1 MTGVGGD
8 PTPASSSSSPSPLL
22 SELPEPLPLPE
33 EFKNLRKR
41 LLDPKQWHL
50 CTNDSLT
57 SMPTTTVTTMTSS
70 SSVSAS
76 SSSISIYDGPYQK
89 KFRPFSETSSA
100 LVTAEEEPEEG
111 EVVLEEIEINEAI
124 AREREE
130 ENRRIRENL
139 IAVRKAR
146 AMAEK
151 KKVQNFRKYATR
163 KRE

>member
-1 MTGVGGD
+1 
-8 PTPASSSSSPSPLL
+8 
-22 SELPEPLPLPE
+22 
-33 EFKNLRKR
+33 
-41 LLDPKQWHL
+41 
-50 CTNDSLT
+50 
-57 SMPTTTVTTMTSS
+57 
-70 SSVSAS
+70 
-76 SSSISIYDGPYQK
+76 
-89 KFRPFSETSSA
+89 
-100 LVTAEEEPEEG
+100 VTAEEEPEEG